1 MRVSNP
7 TSREVGPPLSY
18 LGGCWGFCIGRLD
31 KERNPAP
38 LPVIEDHLPHSP
50 QVGLST
56 LKHCRKMPDS
66 NNQAASRFGG
76 TSLSQLSV
84 TTLPRFILHTAHTH
98 VPKKKKKVHTTHCA
112 HRPEAGP
119 SLNSHKPWLTFNNFP
134 VRKAS
139 FSRKSSAFSQELIL
153 YVLLIYSGFA
163 RSSTAPMWS
172 SGVLIFST

>member
-18 LGGCWGFCIGRLD
+18 LGGCWGFCIGRPD
-31 KERNPAP
+31 KERNSAP

-56 LKHCRKMPDS
+56 LKHCRKMPNS
-66 NNQAASRFGG
+66 NNQAASHFGG

-98 VPKKKKKVHTTHCA
+98 VSKKKKVHTQKKENPFTPHICM
-112 HRPEAGP
+112 EQTFCFQ
-119 SLNSHKPWLTFNNFP
+119 SIKWL
-134 VRKAS
+134 RKN
-139 FSRKSSAFSQELIL
+139 IL
-153 YVLLIYSGFA
+153 
-163 RSSTAPMWS
+163 
-172 SGVLIFST
+172 